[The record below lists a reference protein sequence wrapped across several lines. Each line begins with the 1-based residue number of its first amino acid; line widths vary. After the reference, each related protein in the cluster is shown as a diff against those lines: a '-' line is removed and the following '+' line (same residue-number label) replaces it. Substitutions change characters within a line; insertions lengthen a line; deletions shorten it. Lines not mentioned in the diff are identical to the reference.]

1 MLPVQAMDKK
11 EPHKQ
16 DYILSMSVQAWPS
29 RRFVSAKVTQSRK
42 KTGKTDMCC
51 TRVTYEI

>member
-1 MLPVQAMDKK
+1 MLPAQAMDKK

-29 RRFVSAKVTQSRK
+29 RCFVSAKVTQSRK